1 MLFNIQFL
9 TKILCARQRQTSTK
23 LTLEQ
28 NILWWLRTSNI
39 TDYWSRLSL
48 TAEWLGEDEGDSTE
62 RMLDVEVEGVKLE
75 RDWTI
80 DWGEG
85 E

>member
-1 MLFNIQFL
+1 MLLNIQFL
-9 TKILCARQRQTSTK
+9 TQILFARQRQTSTK

-48 TAEWLGEDEGDSTE
+48 TTEWLGEDEGDSTE